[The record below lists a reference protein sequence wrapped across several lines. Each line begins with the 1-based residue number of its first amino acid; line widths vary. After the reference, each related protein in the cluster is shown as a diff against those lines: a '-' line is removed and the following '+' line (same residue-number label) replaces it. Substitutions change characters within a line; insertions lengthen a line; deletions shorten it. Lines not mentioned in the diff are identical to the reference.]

1 MRDEAIPSWLGVSLI
16 SLVVSLE
23 DGRYGGVA
31 NRSGGRY
38 TADTIE
44 ERVQELGARPVSRK
58 GGEVRFGV
66 VTEAPD
72 DVLAVGVAVAEPRDI
87 GMLIHFRQ
95 DDLGLW
101 FTEILEVD
109 WADDVLRR
117 AGARS
122 TQTSTRSDRWL

>member
-1 MRDEAIPSWLGVSLI
+1 
-16 SLVVSLE
+16 
-23 DGRYGGVA
+23 
-31 NRSGGRY
+31 
-38 TADTIE
+38 
-44 ERVQELGARPVSRK
+44 
-58 GGEVRFGV
+58 
-66 VTEAPD
+66 
-72 DVLAVGVAVAEPRDI
+72 VLAVGVAVAEPRDI

-122 TQTSTRSDRWL
+122 TQTITRSDRWL